1 MIYTLSFW
9 GSQGRLGMIGAG
21 ELAGRHIFVFPDT
34 LPDWW
39 TIVIQPSPYEH
50 PAGDYYVPGASAVA
64 GFLDPFEIA
73 WMERDAREV
82 EMERQLIGWRPL
94 LDAVDWLPE

>member
-9 GSQGRLGMIGAG
+9 GSQGRLGVIGAG

-39 TIVIQPSPYEH
+39 TMSYSRALMSTPL
-50 PAGDYYVPGASAVA
+50 ATT
-64 GFLDPFEIA
+64 
-73 WMERDAREV
+73 ARTI
-82 EMERQLIGWRPL
+82 RSRFIP
-94 LDAVDWLPE
+94 